1 MAQLAISKARLFL
14 IAAAVVLL
22 SIALWLFLPP
32 SVSSSAQLST
42 SDEAIERGEYLVIAG
57 GCISCHR
64 GEEDEESFVG
74 GLALETDFGTFFA
87 PNITPDMETG
97 IGSWQAEDF
106 LLALKHGRTPGG
118 SFYYPAFPFRAYA
131 GLSDQDVVD
140 IGSYL
145 MSLDP
150 IANSVPAAQ
159 TPPWL
164 NRWAMAGWNLMAD
177 ISEVEYEA
185 FDDDL
190 VERGAYLARN
200 LGHCSECHTPRNSL
214 GILDAR
220 REFAG
225 ATLGED
231 VIEAIDAAAME
242 EWTAFDFDLFL
253 LLGLKPDGDFAGGDM
268 NDVIEHNTS
277 KISDEDRA
285 ALAAFFTRH
294 NASND
299 AQ

>member
-294 NASND
+294 NASDD